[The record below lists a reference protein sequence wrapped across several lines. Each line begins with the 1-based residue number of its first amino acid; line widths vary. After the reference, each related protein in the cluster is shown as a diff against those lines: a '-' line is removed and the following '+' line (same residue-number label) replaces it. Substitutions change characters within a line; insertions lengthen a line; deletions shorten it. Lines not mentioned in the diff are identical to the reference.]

1 MNPDDAD
8 VAVELKHNEG
18 FAKGRNSYDSVK
30 DDDAYASVKG
40 DNAYDS
46 VKGDNSYDSINP
58 PGSSASTSKPPE
70 DTLPPV
76 YAAVDK
82 ESKKGKPVSKYYIL
96 YRYLFSFGPN

>member
-8 VAVELKHNEG
+8 VVELKENEG
-18 FAKGRNSYDSVK
+18 FAKGENSYDSVK
-30 DDDAYASVKG
+30 ADDAYASVKG

-46 VKGDNSYDSINP
+46 IKGDNAYDSVNHS
-58 PGSSASTSKPPE
+58 GSSASTSKPPE

-82 ESKKGKPVSKYYIL
+82 GNKKGKPVSTI
-96 YRYLFSFGPN
+96 